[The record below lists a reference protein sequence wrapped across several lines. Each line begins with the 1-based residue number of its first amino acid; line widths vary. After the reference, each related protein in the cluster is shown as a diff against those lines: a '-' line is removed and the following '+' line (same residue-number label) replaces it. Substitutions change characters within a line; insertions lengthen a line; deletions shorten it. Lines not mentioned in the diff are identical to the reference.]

1 MYTHPV
7 YQFTTPVFA
16 LLAKLSTDT
25 QALTTITGPPI
36 GVDLGPAY
44 YSVVFTH
51 ALLTVECKV
60 NDVIQFT
67 QRLNIP

>member
-1 MYTHPV
+1 MHTHSID
-7 YQFTTPVFA
+7 YFTTLVA
-16 LLAKLSTDT
+16 AAVAKFSTDT